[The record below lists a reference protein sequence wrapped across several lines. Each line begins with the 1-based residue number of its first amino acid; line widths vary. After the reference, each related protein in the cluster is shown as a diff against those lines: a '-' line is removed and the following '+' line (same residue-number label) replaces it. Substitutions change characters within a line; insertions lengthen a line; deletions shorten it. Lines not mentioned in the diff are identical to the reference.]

1 MNSMELP
8 CAPAQ
13 RQRARCALPRGVR
26 ATMNHLRP
34 GTLSSVTCHGPIGHW
49 DIRHLPP
56 FSIETSVICKNGP
69 LFSIRSPLASTSTSS
84 RATALSPATITN
96 GPGSFVVCIL
106 ESMACPE
113 ARDRSVAD
121 INKAARPLACLQLAA
136 RPLARLRAQPVGE
149 RMFHG
154 PRREGRI

>member
-1 MNSMELP
+1 MAGLVSWSLAWSLGLFAWSLKKP
-8 CAPAQ
+8 TK
-13 RQRARCALPRGVR
+13 ALDQGYQEGPRDQVFCLVLNQLGFILGFILGLLV
-26 ATMNHLRP
+26 
-34 GTLSSVTCHGPIGHW
+34 
-49 DIRHLPP
+49 
-56 FSIETSVICKNGP
+56 
-69 LFSIRSPLASTSTSS
+69 LFLGLLVPY
-84 RATALSPATITN
+84 TN